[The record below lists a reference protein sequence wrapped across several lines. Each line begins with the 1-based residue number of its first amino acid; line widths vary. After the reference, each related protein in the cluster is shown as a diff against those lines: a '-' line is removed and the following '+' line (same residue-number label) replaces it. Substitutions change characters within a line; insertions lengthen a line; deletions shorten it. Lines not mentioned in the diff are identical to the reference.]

1 VTLLDRFLRRALDEH
16 ASDLLI
22 SASHG
27 ARLRIGGALVDLP
40 GNPFTDAQLHALLD
54 ASLSETHRAHLARH
68 GSADFAFLWHD
79 GGHDVSTPPA
89 RFRVNLFRQASGLA
103 AAFRPIRRNPPTL
116 AELNLPATLARLAR
130 FPSGLVLVTGPTGS
144 GKSSTLV
151 ALVEQLNREHA
162 RHIVTLEDPIEF
174 EYQSQRSL
182 VHQRELG
189 VHVDS
194 FETGLRAALRESPD
208 VILLGEMRDRATI
221 AAAITAAETGHLV
234 LSSLHA
240 ASAPM
245 AVDRVI
251 DAFPEHQQKQIRA
264 QLAGILR
271 AVLTQH
277 LVPSPSSA
285 GGRVPAIDLMMNT
298 SAVAA
303 LIREGKNHQL
313 ASAIQTGRDEGMIPL
328 DRSLAE
334 LVEARVVAYEAA
346 MALTTDGGLQLRELL
361 GSGAVKP
368 RR

>member
-1 VTLLDRFLRRALDEH
+1 
-16 ASDLLI
+16 
-22 SASHG
+22 
-27 ARLRIGGALVDLP
+27 
-40 GNPFTDAQLHALLD
+40 
-54 ASLSETHRAHLARH
+54 
-68 GSADFAFLWHD
+68 
-79 GGHDVSTPPA
+79 
-89 RFRVNLFRQASGLA
+89 VNLFRQATGLA

-116 AELNLPATLARLAR
+116 AELNLPAQLARLAR

-245 AVDRVI
+245 AIDRIV
-251 DAFPEHQQKQIRA
+251 DAFPEHQQKQIRG
-264 QLAGILR
+264 QLAGTLR

-277 LVPSPSSA
+277 LLPAAASTP
-285 GGRVPAIDLMMNT
+285 GGRIPAIDLMVNT
-298 SAVAA
+298 SAVAS

-334 LVEARVVAYEAA
+334 LVEARAVGYEAA
-346 MALTTDGGLQLRELL
+346 LALTTDGGLQLKELL
-361 GSGAVKP
+361 ASGAVRA